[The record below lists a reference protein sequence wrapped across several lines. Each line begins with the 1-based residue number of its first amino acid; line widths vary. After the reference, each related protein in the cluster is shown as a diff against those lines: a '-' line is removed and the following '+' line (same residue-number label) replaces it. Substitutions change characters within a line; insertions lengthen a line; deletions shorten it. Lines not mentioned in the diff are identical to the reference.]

1 MGVYQALAN
10 RNLLGFFIF
19 CVCVRVGWEE
29 EGKKEKE
36 EKERV
41 VEGEKER
48 ALLPPFFVNKSDLQ
62 NKRMAT
68 F

>member
-1 MGVYQALAN
+1 MGVYQAPAN
-10 RNLLGFFIF
+10 RNRLCFFVF
-19 CVCVRVGWEE
+19 FARVGWEE
-29 EGKKEKE
+29 EKKDKE

-41 VEGEKER
+41 AEGEKTR
-48 ALLPPFFVNKSDLQ
+48 VLLPPFFVNKSDLQ

>member
-1 MGVYQALAN
+1 M
-10 RNLLGFFIF
+10 
-19 CVCVRVGWEE
+19 CVGWEE

-36 EKERV
+36 KERV

-48 ALLPPFFVNKSDLQ
+48 ILLPPFFVNKSDLQ